1 MSDRFARI
9 IFTLGLLGVASPAAW
24 AATLGPVTD
33 DLGVVEAPKGAPI
46 QIGGYWVLSGSDTAD
61 GEDQK
66 RGVEVAIKDVG
77 GQLDGHPIKLI
88 AEDSLCS
95 AEGGQTAAT
104 KLAANP
110 NTVIVI
116 GPSCSSEATP
126 GAPILWAAGIT
137 SIGTSATAPALT
149 AATRKPSYDGF
160 VRTIY
165 SDIDQGKADA
175 KYFYEAL
182 KARKVVTVHDGSPY
196 AQQLTVEMAKNFK
209 ALGGEILSQEAIQ
222 PTDVDLHPLLTR
234 IAAEKPDAIYFPI
247 FVAGAAQIL
256 RQAKEIPGLE
266 NVALIGGS
274 SLMSP
279 DLIEAA
285 GKAIIGFRITY
296 PDITT
301 SAMGKDYPKLVEEY
315 KAMFGEGPIGGAHSN
330 AYDAAMLAF
339 KAIEKVAKTDA
350 DGNLY
355 IGRKALRDAV
365 YSTEFEGVTGP
376 IACDAHGEC
385 STFKPAVFQ
394 FVDADPK
401 SYKIGVNPKKIWP

>member
-1 MSDRFARI
+1 MSDPIARVLL
-9 IFTLGLLGVASPAAW
+9 TLTLLGGASPSAF
-24 AATLGPVTD
+24 AATMGPVTD
-33 DLGVVEAPKGAPI
+33 DLGVVEVPKGAPI
-46 QIGGYWVLSGSDTAD
+46 QVGGYWVLSGGDTAD
-61 GEDQK
+61 GVDQK
-66 RGVEVAIKDVG
+66 RGVEVAIKDMG
-77 GQLDGHPIKLI
+77 GMLDGHPIKLN

-137 SIGTSATAPALT
+137 SIGTSATAPSLT
-149 AATRKPSYDGF
+149 APTRKPEYNGF

-165 SDIDQGKADA
+165 SDIDQGRADA
-175 KYFYEAL
+175 KYFYDVL

-196 AQQLTVEMAKNFK
+196 AQQLTVEMAKNFTG
-209 ALGGEILSQEAIQ
+209 LGGTILSQEAIQ
-222 PTDVDLHPLLTR
+222 PTDVDMHPLLTR

-247 FVAGAAQIL
+247 FVGGAAQIL
-256 RQAKEIPGLE
+256 RQAKEVAGLE
-266 NVALIGGS
+266 KTALIGGS

-285 GKAIIGFRITY
+285 GQSVVGFRITY
-296 PDITT
+296 PDISTE
-301 SAMGKDYPKLVEEY
+301 SMGKAYPKLVDEY
-315 KAMFGEGPIGGAHSN
+315 KAAYGEGPIGGAHSN

-339 KAIEKVAKTDA
+339 KAIAAVAKTDQE
-350 DGNLY
+350 GNLY
-355 IGRKALRDAV
+355 IGRSALHDAV
-365 YSTEFEGVTGP
+365 MTTKFEGVTGP
-376 IACDAHGEC
+376 IACDAYGEC
-385 STFKPAVFQ
+385 ATFKPAVFQ

-401 SYKIGVNPKKIWP
+401 TYKIGVNPKKIYP